1 MLNSDSSIPLY
12 LQLKQ
17 AITEEINRG
26 TYLPGEKLP
35 TEMELCDTYKVS
47 RITVRKA
54 VLDLVEEGVLIRQQ
68 GKGTYVKRP
77 KLQRELVSVS
87 GFSEDMV
94 SSGNTPHNEILSYQI
109 KAASR
114 NISEKLNI
122 PLGCNVLELKRM
134 QYLEKQNLSLEITT
148 YSLDLF
154 PNLEDQLK
162 QHKNI
167 SMHRILKEN
176 YDVVPA
182 YGDKV
187 VNVTFASAEEAELLK
202 CTVSDPL
209 FEIEKIA
216 YNNEKLAIYYS
227 LIYYHTSQVSL
238 TITSPFHSQR

>member
-1 MLNSDSSIPLY
+1 LLNSDSSIPLY

-154 PNLEDQLK
+154 PNLENQLK
-162 QHKNI
+162 QHKDI